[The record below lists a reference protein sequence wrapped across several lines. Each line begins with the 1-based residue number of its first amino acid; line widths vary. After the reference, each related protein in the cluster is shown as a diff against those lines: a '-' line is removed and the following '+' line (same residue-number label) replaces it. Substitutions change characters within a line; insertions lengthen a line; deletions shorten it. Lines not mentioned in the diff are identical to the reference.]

1 MIKFREAKKIEKNSH
16 FVLTLLS
23 NLKNGRV
30 SFFKFCD
37 LLTQYLNF
45 IKVIECVFIVQD
57 MMEEQ
62 RSKMDDLEKWEN
74 MTIESSQSIDLRL
87 QRLEDTA
94 QQTASLLAVIHR

>member
-1 MIKFREAKKIEKNSH
+1 MWEI
-16 FVLTLLS
+16 
-23 NLKNGRV
+23 
-30 SFFKFCD
+30 FFKFCD
-37 LLTQYLNF
+37 LLTQYLNC

-74 MTIESSQSIDLRL
+74 MTIETSQSIDLRL

>member
-1 MIKFREAKKIEKNSH
+1 MLIPSLVNSTNDATKNETNRMCL
-16 FVLTLLS
+16 F
-23 NLKNGRV
+23 
-30 SFFKFCD
+30 
-37 LLTQYLNF
+37 
-45 IKVIECVFIVQD
+45 VQD

>member
-1 MIKFREAKKIEKNSH
+1 MCLF
-16 FVLTLLS
+16 
-23 NLKNGRV
+23 
-30 SFFKFCD
+30 
-37 LLTQYLNF
+37 
-45 IKVIECVFIVQD
+45 VQD

>member
-1 MIKFREAKKIEKNSH
+1 MGRNIYKTSTYNR
-16 FVLTLLS
+16 
-23 NLKNGRV
+23 NLRV
-30 SFFKFCD
+30 SNSKKGGRFFSNFV
-37 LLTQYLNF
+37 TFSQYLNF
-45 IKVIECVFIVQD
+45 IKIIECVFIDQD